1 MSARLVE
8 LTAALADLQDQL
20 SALARQYLGALPTLP
35 VDLPVH
41 ELLMYHLEEAQ
52 RNLSWVETCLEQAGS
67 GPTEQVKGAD
77 DVRG

>member
-1 MSARLVE
+1 MSPRLVE

-20 SALARQYLGALPTLP
+20 SALARQYIQALPALP
-35 VDLPVH
+35 VDRPVH
-41 ELLMYHLEEAQ
+41 ELLTYHLQEAQ

-67 GPTEQVKGAD
+67 GPTKQVKEAD